1 MKMTGC
7 HRDPIVRSMTGAG
20 EVGGPEADTPDSD
33 TDLASLTL
41 PGELPIRL
49 LSEPVRRPPKPAGP
63 PWKRRVL
70 FALLPLKTWR
80 P

>member
-7 HRDPIVRSMTGAG
+7 HRDPIVRSVMRAD
-20 EVGGPEADTPDSD
+20 EVDGPEADTPDSYV
-33 TDLASLTL
+33 DLALLTL
-41 PGELPIRL
+41 TGELPIRL
-49 LSEPVRRPPKPAGP
+49 LSEPVRRLPKPGGP
-63 PWKRRVL
+63 PRKRRVL

>member
-7 HRDPIVRSMTGAG
+7 HRDPIVRSVMGAG

-49 LSEPVRRPPKPAGP
+49 LSGLVRRPPKPGGP
-63 PWKRRVL
+63 AWKRRVP
-70 FALLPLKTWR
+70 FALLPLKAWR